1 MAHIVVEYTDN
12 IAGEADIPGLL
23 TKLNQVMLDQGVFPP
38 GGIRSRGIELKYSR
52 VADGTADD
60 AFVHTTL
67 KIGAG
72 RSPEVKK
79 RTHDALFEAIKDH
92 FAALFAK
99 RTLALSMEHHEFDEA
114 GTYKHNNIHARY
126 RKG

>member
-12 IAGEADIPGLL
+12 IAAEADIPGLL
-23 TKLNQVMLDQGVFPP
+23 AKLNQVMLDQGAFPP
-38 GGIRSRGIELKYSR
+38 GGIRSRAIELKYYR

-72 RSPEVKK
+72 RSPEVKQ
-79 RTHDALFEAIKDH
+79 RTNDALFDAIKGH
-92 FAALFAK
+92 FADLFSK
-99 RTLALSMEHHEFDEA
+99 RYLALSMEHHEFDEA
-114 GTYKHNNIHARY
+114 GTYKHNNIHTRY